1 MSFVTNRANRTKS
14 WRSRG
19 ADVTTVAREANSTG
33 GTAFS
38 LQSYGARGAF
48 GARKSWVAIS
58 SRGPCSSRDAGL
70 SWKTWVSFVAFQ
82 S

>member
-1 MSFVTNRANRTKS
+1 MSFVTNGANRTKS
-14 WRSRG
+14 WKSRG
-19 ADVTTVAREANSTG
+19 ANVTTTAREANFSR

-48 GARKSWVAIS
+48 GARKSGVTIS
-58 SRGPCSSRDAGL
+58 SRGSCSSREAGL
-70 SWKTWVSFVAFQ
+70 SWKTWGSFVAFQ